1 MKNIVESNTNLKAQI
16 SFSKTQLQLCNHD
29 YMNLK
34 KNILEGGRQKLN
46 FNSNYIQQKV
56 KTIPTVTS
64 GNPCFKMPMVAFLAE
79 DDYEMN
85 TI

>member
-29 YMNLK
+29 YMNFK

-46 FNSNYIQQKV
+46 FNSNYIQQK
-56 KTIPTVTS
+56 
-64 GNPCFKMPMVAFLAE
+64 
-79 DDYEMN
+79 
-85 TI
+85 